1 MARVRNDAG
10 TALGKPY
17 SSYLNIAWDAELVHL
32 ISKVYLLGFRA
43 SLFTYGNKK
52 NKLQACIVNIF
63 QEALFWV

>member
-1 MARVRNDAG
+1 MAHVRNDAG

-43 SLFTYGNKK
+43 SLFSYRGIKRISF
-52 NKLQACIVNIF
+52 KL
-63 QEALFWV
+63 AL